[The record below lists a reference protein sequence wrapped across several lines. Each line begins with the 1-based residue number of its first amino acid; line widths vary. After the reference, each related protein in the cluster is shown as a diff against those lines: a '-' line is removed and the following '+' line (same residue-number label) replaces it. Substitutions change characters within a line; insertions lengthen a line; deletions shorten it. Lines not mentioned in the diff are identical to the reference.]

1 MNKQNEAFSRIL
13 IDKLLEKSSWNL
25 TDPHQIRFESL
36 GSSGKA
42 DYLLMGPYGP
52 LCVLEAKNPHLDPYD
67 AKEQAR
73 KYAEETKAPFI
84 ILSNGN
90 EHWFWNYQ
98 LQSEQDAYR
107 IERLPSRNDL
117 EWLSQRNL
125 NPPSPLFQPLEKN
138 YFHQQSEDIFLRGY
152 QIKGIETIAK
162 QFDLGKRSFLIE
174 MATGTGKTVLAAAMI
189 RRFLETRNA
198 ARVLFIVDRIELA
211 KQAMEKFQQLLSD
224 YSPVLYKHAKNKPN
238 ILWGSGVVVATI
250 QSLMTGR
257 RFQDDFTPFHFDL
270 IINDEAHRS
279 IYGDSRECIQYFQAV
294 RIGLTATPKAY
305 LKNVNVDELEQ
316 TNPKSLEARLMRDT
330 YNFFGC
336 EPGMPSFRYDL
347 IEAVNDPE
355 GPFLCLPKIWDL
367 RSDITTKAL
376 EENGWSIEVNGEEET
391 FKIADLE
398 RKVFTPMRNE
408 LMCQAFL
415 QKAMKSPDGKLG
427 KSIIFAVNQK
437 HATTLTKILNGLIPG
452 IATTITSNIKD
463 SSSLAKQFRKGER
476 QERIAV
482 TVDMLSTGYDCSDVL
497 NMALMRPIFSPIQYL
512 QIKGRGT
519 RLHAWELDGK
529 KFKKD
534 KFAILDFCAVSEYF
548 DEKYD
553 YTSPLPIP
561 QPGKKPKGD
570 GPRPNPDPHPE
581 PPPPE
586 PPGEIP
592 IWLGSDILVSEDIK
606 IVGPNGEKVDL
617 FTFRGTF
624 ERDMREFSEHD
635 PEFREAV
642 QEEDDD
648 KVEEILQ
655 ERFFNRPEMFYSPSK
670 LIASYKMPGTPADFV
685 YHALNKRKLS
695 STFDLLQN
703 LGNSLASKN
712 DLDYAENKWIMAV
725 TQAIADNPDDLDKF
739 VDEDP
744 YLYERAQ
751 FRSLGGIDRLQQS
764 PRVLSVLDEL
774 RQAQAIQ
781 RLREAQREQR

>member
-1 MNKQNEAFSRIL
+1 MRNNNKEAFSRVL
-13 IDKLLEKSSWNL
+13 IDRLLERSGWNL
-25 TDPHQIRFESL
+25 IDPNQVKFESF
-36 GSSGKA
+36 GSSGRA
-42 DYLLMGPYGP
+42 DYLLMGHHGP
-52 LCVLEAKNPHLDPYD
+52 LCVLEAKNPHCDPYD

-107 IERLPSRNDL
+107 VERLPSRNDL

-125 NPPSPLFQPLEKN
+125 NPPSPLFHPLEKT
-138 YFHQQSEDIFLRGY
+138 YFHQQSEDILLRGY
-152 QIKGIETIAK
+152 QIKAIETIAN
-162 QFDLGKRSFLIE
+162 QFDQGKRSFLIE

-211 KQAMEKFQQLLSD
+211 KQAMEKFKQLLPD
-224 YSPVLYKHAKNKPN
+224 YSPVLYKEVKNKPN
-238 ILWGSGVVVATI
+238 SLWGSGIVVATI

-270 IINDEAHRS
+270 VINDEAHRS
-279 IYGDSRECIQYFQAV
+279 IYGDSRECVQYFQAV

-305 LKNVNVDELEQ
+305 LKNVNLDELEQ
-316 TNPKSLEARLMRDT
+316 TNPKSFEARQLRDT
-330 YNFFGC
+330 YKFFGC
-336 EPGMPSFRYDL
+336 EPGAPSFRYDL
-347 IEAVNDPE
+347 IEAINDPE

-367 RSDITTKAL
+367 RSDITTQAL
-376 EENGWSIEVNGEEET
+376 EDTGWTIDVNGEEET

-408 LMCQAFL
+408 LMCQALL

-437 HATTLTKILNGLIPG
+437 HATTLTKILNALVPG

-463 SSSLAKQFRKGER
+463 SSSIAKQFRKGER
-476 QERIAV
+476 PERIAV
-482 TVDMLSTGYDCSDVL
+482 TVDMLSTGYDCSDVI
-497 NMALMRPIFSPIQYL
+497 NIALMRPIFSPIQYL

-519 RLHAWELDGK
+519 RLHTWELENK
-529 KFKKD
+529 KYKKD

-561 QPGKKPKGD
+561 GSRGKTTG
-570 GPRPNPDPHPE
+570 GREIIIDPPP

-586 PPGEIP
+586 PPKEIP
-592 IWLGSDILVSEDIK
+592 TWTGIDKLISEEVK
-606 IVGPNGEKVDL
+606 IIGPNGEKVDVL
-617 FTFRGTF
+617 TFRGAF
-624 ERDMREFSEHD
+624 ESDIRELSD
-635 PEFREAV
+635 KDAEFQQAV

-670 LIASYKMPGTPADFV
+670 LIASYGIPGTPADFV
-685 YHALNKRKLS
+685 YHALNKRELS
-695 STFDLLQN
+695 SNSDLLQN
-703 LGNSLASKN
+703 LGNSLAAKN
-712 DLDYAENKWIMAV
+712 NLNYAENKWIAAV
-725 TQAIADNPDDLDKF
+725 TQTIAGNPDDLERF

-751 FRSLGGIDRLQQS
+751 FRSLGGINRLQQS
-764 PRVLSVLDEL
+764 PRVLSALDEL
-774 RQAQAIQ
+774 RNAQAIQ
-781 RLREAQREQR
+781 KLREAQRQQR